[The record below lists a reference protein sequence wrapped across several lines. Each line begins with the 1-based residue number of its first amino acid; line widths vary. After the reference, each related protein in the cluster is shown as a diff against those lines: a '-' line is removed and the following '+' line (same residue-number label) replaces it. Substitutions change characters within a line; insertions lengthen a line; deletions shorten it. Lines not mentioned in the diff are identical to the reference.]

1 MWRCAV
7 NVARM
12 PTSRSPR
19 LGHTAII
26 ARDPA
31 CVGEFYRDLLDL
43 QIVRRTSN
51 PLIGDAVL
59 LSGDPADEDHELVLL
74 TNRSAEHIAFR
85 VHTLEQLRAL
95 YARAKERGL
104 EVPYALDSG
113 IALSFFVRDPE
124 DNAVEVYLAR
134 SQPRHDQP
142 PLTDPDEIDQ
152 LILAA

>member
-1 MWRCAV
+1 V
-7 NVARM
+7 GNVAVRCQRGAHAYLKI
-12 PTSRSPR
+12 PKTRSHRDHRPR
-19 LGHTAII
+19 
-26 ARDPA
+26 P
-31 CVGEFYRDLLDL
+31 CVRGECYRDLLDL

-85 VHTLEQLRAL
+85 VHTLEQLR
-95 YARAKERGL
+95 
-104 EVPYALDSG
+104 VPYALDSG

-142 PLTDPDEIDQ
+142 PLTDPDEIDE
-152 LILAA
+152 LMLAA